1 MYLIVIVSLEIPL
14 QAHLHSP
21 WQHIFLKLNVLSL
34 CWTLHLIFNWLFSSN
49 CILYYI
55 FPLFQATYGAALRTK
70 GSRSSLRS
78 GPERENGGV
87 GSSPDFPESMS
98 TVPIARS
105 SAVSL
110 VWSLTMGLCAP
121 LNHHIQ
127 PHGILYHYTLTAAM
141 WYLFT
146 DVSPLSI
153 CPSQN
158 IPLHLFFKC
167 ASTQRLI
174 LRRLLLFASVS
185 YRIKYPIFLL

>member
-21 WQHIFLKLNVLSL
+21 WQHIFLKLNVLSI
-34 CWTLHLIFNWLFSSN
+34 CWTLHLIFNWLFSSI

-87 GSSPDFPESMS
+87 GSSPDFPKSMS
-98 TVPIARS
+98 TVPISRS

-110 VWSLTMGLCAP
+110 VWRLTMGTLCAP
-121 LNHHIQ
+121 KSSYPATRYI
-127 PHGILYHYTLTAAM
+127 
-141 WYLFT
+141 
-146 DVSPLSI
+146 
-153 CPSQN
+153 
-158 IPLHLFFKC
+158 IPLYTDCCYVISLHGCVTPIHLSFAKHP
-167 ASTQRLI
+167 SSS
-174 LRRLLLFASVS
+174 LL
-185 YRIKYPIFLL
+185 